1 MVVFDVCCL
10 FVLPSRELTYPV
22 FKALLNTFEDDFPFP
37 QVGYV
42 NSLEGTFFGL
52 FPRIEEN
59 PEEAD
64 FFFVPIYA
72 ACVMTKEKKQADE
85 SRFLATKAASK
96 TPRW

>member
-1 MVVFDVCCL
+1 MLIPWRVLSLVCSMVF
-10 FVLPSRELTYPV
+10 F
-22 FKALLNTFEDDFPFP
+22 
-37 QVGYV
+37 
-42 NSLEGTFFGL
+42 SLW